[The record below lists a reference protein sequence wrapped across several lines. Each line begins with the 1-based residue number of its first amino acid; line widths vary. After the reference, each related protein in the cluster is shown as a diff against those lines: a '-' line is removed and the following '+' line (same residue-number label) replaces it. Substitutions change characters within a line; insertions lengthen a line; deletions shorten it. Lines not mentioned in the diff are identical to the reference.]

1 MKDVVQ
7 KEEFRSK
14 ATAPVWRVIF
24 TPGAG
29 VTVGMLDQDGIE
41 DVVGKEDRVGFLP
54 TWYWEE
60 LHASNVHTDPS
71 TQGAEDHHVQVKASD
86 ALSSYAGWRI

>member
-7 KEEFRSK
+7 KEDLCSE
-14 ATAPVWRVIF
+14 TTVPVWRVSF
-24 TPGAG
+24 RPGIG

-41 DVVGKEDRVGFLP
+41 DVVGREDRVGFLP

-60 LHASNVHTDPS
+60 LHASNVHIDQS
-71 TQGAEDHHVQVKASD
+71 AQGAEDHHVQVKASD
-86 ALSSYAGWRI
+86 APPS